1 MTAVVTQARPTPGA
15 PRPYDFPAFERRVL
29 ASGLN
34 LITVHLPARPLIAVS
49 MVFRNGA
56 ADEPA
61 EVAGATVLAARAL
74 TEGTERYDAVGLVE
88 AAERLGAELHAEA
101 GWDALSAELTVP
113 VERLAPG
120 LELLVEL
127 VRRPTFPGSE
137 VERLRDQ
144 RLADIQQARVDPA
157 RRVAEAFSDT
167 VYASMSPYHRPAG
180 GTTDTVSALDA
191 DVARTAYE
199 RGVDPAAATVI
210 VGGDLSGV
218 DVPALLEPLVADWVA
233 SRTARPAAPVI
244 SVEQLP
250 RPRVRVVHRPG
261 SVQSEIRIGHM
272 GLARRSPDF
281 HAVSVM
287 SMILGGLFNS
297 RLNRKLREE
306 KGYTYGAR
314 SVFDFRRG
322 AGPFVVSAPVRTDAT
337 APAVADALAEI
348 SQIREAPVSE
358 AEIRAA
364 KDYLIGVFPFR
375 FQTPGPVVGAI
386 GDLIARDLPDDELA
400 RYRPAIEA
408 VSAADVQ
415 RVAQLHIDPER
426 LAVVIV
432 GDAEAIRADLEAAG
446 LGDVDVIRDLNGGA
460 TAPVEGVE

>member
-1 MTAVVTQARPTPGA
+1 MTGVVTRARPMPGS
-15 PRPYDFPAFERRVL
+15 PSPYEFPAFERTIL
-29 ASGLN
+29 SSGLN
-34 LITVHLPARPLIAVS
+34 LITVHLPGRPLISTTV
-49 MVFRNGA
+49 VFRNGA

-61 EVAGATVLAARAL
+61 EVAGATVLAGRAL
-74 TEGTERYDAVGLVE
+74 TEGTERYDAIGLVE

-101 GWDALSAELTVP
+101 GWDAMSAELQVP
-113 VERLAPG
+113 VERLGQG

-167 VYASMSPYHRPAG
+167 VYAPMSPYHRPAG
-180 GTTDTVSALDA
+180 GTADTVIGLDA

-199 RGVDPAAATVI
+199 RGVDPASATVI
-210 VGGDLSGV
+210 VGGDLSEV

-233 SRTARPAAPVI
+233 SPSARPAEPVV

-272 GLARRSPDF
+272 GLPRKSPDF

-322 AGPFVVSAPVRTDAT
+322 AGPFVVSAPVRTDTT
-337 APAVADALAEI
+337 APAIIDALHEI
-348 SQIREAPVSE
+348 TQMREAPVSE
-358 AEIRAA
+358 AELRAA

-375 FQTPGPVVGAI
+375 FQTPGPVIGAI
-386 GDLIARDLPDDELA
+386 GDLVARDLPDDELA
-400 RYRPAIEA
+400 RYRPSIEA
-408 VSAADVQ
+408 VSVADVQ
-415 RVAQLHIDPER
+415 RVARLHIDPDR
-426 LAVVIV
+426 LAIVIV
-432 GDAEAIRADLEAAG
+432 GDAEAIGPDLATAG
-446 LGDVDVIRDLNGGA
+446 LGDVDVIRDANGAADGRAEGA
-460 TAPVEGVE
+460 E